1 VGESEGGAAGAQS
14 ADPGQRG
21 RLDIAARVVE
31 RIATAEATSVPG
43 VATTGSAL
51 AQVVGRQYPKA
62 SAEVAGARTRVD
74 VDVAIAWPFSLAEV
88 TAAVRTVV
96 NSRVRGLAGLE
107 VDAVNVTAAKIVHT
121 EPEQPRRVQ

>member
-1 VGESEGGAAGAQS
+1 MSESETGGARPQS
-14 ADPGQRG
+14 VDPGQRG
-21 RLDIAARVVE
+21 RLAIAARVVE
-31 RIATAEATSVPG
+31 RIATTEATSVRG
-43 VATTGSAL
+43 VATTGSTL

-62 SAEVAGARTRVD
+62 SAEVAGGRARVD
-74 VDVAIAWPFSLAEV
+74 VDVAIVWPFSLAEV

-96 NSRVRGLAGLE
+96 NSGVRGLAGLE

>member
-1 VGESEGGAAGAQS
+1 MTESEGGAAGAHA

-31 RIATAEATSVPG
+31 RIATTEASSVTG
-43 VATTGSAL
+43 VATVGSAI

-62 SAEVAGARTRVD
+62 TAEVAGARTKVD
-74 VDVAIAWPFSLAEV
+74 VDVAIVWPFSLADV

-96 NSRVRGLAGLE
+96 NSRVRDLAGLE

>member
-1 VGESEGGAAGAQS
+1 MSESEGGAAGAQS

-21 RLDIAARVVE
+21 RLAIAARVVE
-31 RIATAEATSVPG
+31 RIATTEATSVRG
-43 VATTGSAL
+43 VATTGSTL
-51 AQVVGRQYPKA
+51 AQVVGRHYPKA
-62 SAEVAGARTRVD
+62 SAEVAGGRARVD
-74 VDVAIAWPFSLAEV
+74 VDVAIVWPFSLAEV